1 MTRPFAVMWLENNS
15 YPADGRVRR
24 EAQSL
29 VEAGWDVTVVCPRA
43 DRQPRRAVVDGVRVA
58 RYRRPEADQGVRAF
72 VVEYGVALV
81 MTAMITLRLRLGRRI
96 DVIHAHNPP
105 DVFFPIAAIFKVGGA
120 RFVFDH
126 HDLSPEMYD
135 ARFGDEASR
144 LLRRMLEWCERA
156 TYAVADKVIVTNE
169 SYKAVALSRGHKAP
183 ADVTVVRNGPDLTQV
198 YPREPDASIAQRA
211 ALVLGY
217 VGELGPQDGVDHL
230 VRAVHHLDKD
240 YDIDVHA
247 MIVGDGPAREELQ
260 ALGRDLGV
268 ERLLTFTGWLESS
281 EVMDVLSSTAIGVGP
296 DPSNPYNDRSTMI
309 KLTEYLALGL
319 PVVVYDLPENRH
331 TCGDA
336 ALYVSPS
343 DPRKLAD
350 TIAALWDDEPA
361 RVRMRDAGVTRARE
375 VLAWD
380 RQVPALLSV
389 YEALYER
396 QTS

>member
-1 MTRPFAVMWLENNS
+1 MARPFVVMWLENNS

-29 VEAGWDVTVVCPRA
+29 VAAGWDVTVVSPRA
-43 DRQPRRAVVDGVRVA
+43 AGQARRDVVDAVRVV
-58 RYRRPEADQGVRAF
+58 RYRRPEADGGVRSF
-72 VVEYGVALV
+72 VLEYGVALV
-81 MTAMITLRLRLGRRI
+81 MTAVLTLRLRLGRKI

-105 DVFFPIAAIFKVGGA
+105 DVFFPIAAIFKIGGT

-135 ARFGDEASR
+135 ARFGDGANHMLRR
-144 LLRRMLEWCERA
+144 LLLWSERA

-169 SYKAVALSRGHKAP
+169 SYKAVALGRGKKASD
-183 ADVTVVRNGPDLTQV
+183 DVTVVRNGPDLAEV
-198 YPREPDASIAQRA
+198 YRREPDSSITERAS
-211 ALVLGY
+211 LVLGY

-230 VRAVHHLDKD
+230 VRAVHHLDED
-240 YDIDVHA
+240 GIDVHA
-247 MIVGDGPAREELQ
+247 MVVGDGPARE
-260 ALGRDLGV
+260 ALETLARELGV
-268 ERLLTFTGWLESS
+268 EGRITFTGWLETS
-281 EVMDVLSSTAIGVGP
+281 EVMSVLSSTSIGVGP

-319 PVVVYDLPENRH
+319 PVVAYDLPENRH

-336 ALYVSPS
+336 ARYVGPS
-343 DPRKLAD
+343 DARELAD
-350 TIAALWDDEPA
+350 AIALLWRDEPA
-361 RVRMRDAGVTRARE
+361 RVRMSEAGVNRARE

-389 YEALYER
+389 YESVQER
-396 QTS
+396 ATR